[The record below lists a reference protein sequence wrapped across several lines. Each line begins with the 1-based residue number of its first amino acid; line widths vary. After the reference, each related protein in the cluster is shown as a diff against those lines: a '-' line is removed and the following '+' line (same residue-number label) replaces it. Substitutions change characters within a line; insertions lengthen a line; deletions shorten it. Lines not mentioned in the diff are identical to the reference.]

1 MRLLTLGM
9 PIVSTL
15 FFGAIFGF
23 FYAWICSTM
32 WAFDTLDPRIAIEVM
47 QVVNAN
53 VRNLVFFPGFMLTPA
68 VGGLT
73 AGLLFLAG
81 QRAGGTWFLAASL
94 VYLGGGLLLTM
105 LANVPM
111 NHALAETS
119 IPADAAAAA
128 EIWNA
133 YSPEWQRWNITRTVL
148 SGVAL
153 GLAGMGLI
161 AIRTEKPA

>member
-1 MRLLTLGM
+1 MRLLTIGM

-53 VRNLVFFPGFMLTPA
+53 VRNLVFFPGFMLPP
-68 VGGLT
+68 VLGVLS
-73 AGLLFLAG
+73 AGVLYFAG
-81 QRAGGTWFLAASL
+81 QRAGAAWFLAASV
-94 VYLGGGLLLTM
+94 VYFGGGLLLTM
-105 LANVPM
+105 FANVPM
-111 NHALAETS
+111 NHDLAATA

-128 EIWNA
+128 EIWNT
-133 YSPEWQRWNITRTVL
+133 YSPAWQRWNITRTVL

-153 GLAGMGLI
+153 GLAGMGMI
-161 AIRTEKPA
+161 AIRTSKPA